1 MISLLGDYYY
11 TFPEPAPL
19 ETCALDYLEERVPD
33 RYYLTADDLET
44 KLTYTYKDAKQ
55 SRGGFVKTLKRETRT
70 GQACVLSPFVYAPG
84 NCRVINTKNGLILP
98 GGCMTLKVYA
108 QLLRPYKAEEDY
120 DKEATAPRR
129 LPRGSISSTTGRP
142 PCRRP

>member
-44 KLTYTYKDAKQ
+44 KLT
-55 SRGGFVKTLKRETRT
+55 
-70 GQACVLSPFVYAPG
+70 
-84 NCRVINTKNGLILP
+84 
-98 GGCMTLKVYA
+98 
-108 QLLRPYKAEEDY
+108 
-120 DKEATAPRR
+120 
-129 LPRGSISSTTGRP
+129 
-142 PCRRP
+142 

>member
-44 KLTYTYKDAKQ
+44 KIDVHIQDAKQ
-55 SRGGFVKTLKRETRT
+55 SQGGDF
-70 GQACVLSPFVYAPG
+70 
-84 NCRVINTKNGLILP
+84 KN
-98 GGCMTLKVYA
+98 A
-108 QLLRPYKAEEDY
+108 
-120 DKEATAPRR
+120 
-129 LPRGSISSTTGRP
+129 
-142 PCRRP
+142 